1 MRESRSRLT
10 AELRSARKPTE
21 EQLQRFEQFINRTY
35 KRKVPLSWEEDTAL
49 RSGFRLQV
57 GSDIYDWTF
66 DGRLRQFTDY
76 LRQIQPGQDDLL
88 PLMKQAVE
96 DW

>member
-21 EQLQRFEQFINRTY
+21 EQLQRFEQFLSRTY
-35 KRKVPLSWEEDTAL
+35 RRRVPLSWEEAPSL

-66 DGRLRQFTDY
+66 DGRVRQ
-76 LRQIQPGQDDLL
+76 LIWAQLNR
-88 PLMKQAVE
+88 AVFKE
-96 DW
+96 QETSYCSEIG